1 MRRLILQQ
9 SEKLSSCIKES
20 AEMRNHDFAM
30 ASTYTA
36 MSFSLVR
43 SRKVTSVRWIQSR
56 HFAMSDLRVKG
67 VADRVTLKKNS
78 FIHLFYFFLVV
89 LGLHC
94 FTDFSLVTEVNGF
107 NSQGRFPFL

>member
-1 MRRLILQQ
+1 MRRLILEQ

-67 VADRVTLKKNS
+67 VADRVTLKKIVLFIYFIS
-78 FIHLFYFFLVV
+78 FWWCWVFIASLNFL
-89 LGLHC
+89 
-94 FTDFSLVTEVNGF
+94 
-107 NSQGRFPFL
+107 